1 MKKIVVAI
9 GLVLSVLFVVNAYAD
24 SPMGFSADV
33 VTSSP
38 QGSFSGRIYVDG
50 GKIRMELPVAVTIS
64 RMDTKTSY
72 TLMPSQ
78 KIYMEQAL
86 DPSRIVA
93 TKEKLDGELERTLIG
108 PDIVDGNPAKKYRV
122 TYEANGLKT
131 TVFQWMR
138 DGVAIPV
145 KTASED
151 GSWSMEYR
159 NLVMGAQPA
168 ELFEVP
174 GDYQK
179 FSYGNAASM
188 VGALKNAIKGK

>member
-1 MKKIVVAI
+1 MKKFVLVA
-9 GLVLSVLFVVNAYAD
+9 GVMLSVFFFVNAHAD
-24 SPMGFSADV
+24 ASMSFSADV
-33 VTSSP
+33 VTSSA
-38 QGSFSGRIYVDG
+38 QGSFTGKIYVDG
-50 GKIRMELPVAVTIS
+50 DKVRMELPIAVTIT

-78 KIYMEQAL
+78 KMYVEQAF
-86 DPSRIVA
+86 DPSQVAA
-93 TKEKLDGELERTLIG
+93 TKEKMDGELERTLIG
-108 PDIVDGNPAKKYRV
+108 PDVVDGDPAKKYRV
-122 TYEANGLKT
+122 TYEANGIKA
-131 TVFQWMR
+131 TVLQWMR

-188 VGALKNAIKGK
+188 VSALKNAIKGR